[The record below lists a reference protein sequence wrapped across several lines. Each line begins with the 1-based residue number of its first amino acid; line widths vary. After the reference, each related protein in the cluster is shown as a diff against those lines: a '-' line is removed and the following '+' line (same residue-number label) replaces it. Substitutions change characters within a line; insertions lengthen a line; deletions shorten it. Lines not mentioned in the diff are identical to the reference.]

1 MRQLKS
7 IVNIF
12 IVMFLAFYGAEIFLA
27 NNYIEG
33 KGQFLFVFLYFIF
46 DYANVISPFSSRETD
61 AKVSTLYP

>member
-33 KGQFLFVFLYFIF
+33 KGQFLFVFLYFILMLS
-46 DYANVISPFSSRETD
+46 VIIHLILEG
-61 AKVSTLYP
+61 KKHIVLV